1 MATQWEYKVEDLAP
15 EPDTFAQHLND
26 EGGEGWEL
34 VTVVELGANGSVR
47 SHLVFRRQLANPTW
61 EQ

>member
-1 MATQWEYKVEDLAP
+1 MANQWEYKVEELAP
-15 EPDTFAQHLND
+15 EAGTFAQHLND

-34 VTVVELGANGSVR
+34 VTAVELGADDVGR
-47 SHLVFRRQLANPTW
+47 SHLVFRRELTNPTW